1 MEKGRSIEK
10 LLADMS
16 AYGERAAVSG
26 KRLSELAGCAERSL
40 RTRISEERKSGA
52 LILSSTGLY
61 SGYYLPALGEERG
74 EEIEDF
80 NKRMKRRAF
89 TAFEV
94 SKGAGDALKVDPAQ
108 QNIFED

>member
-1 MEKGRSIEK
+1 MGKGRSIEK

-26 KRLSELAGCAERSL
+26 KKLSELAGYSSRRL
-40 RTRISEERKSGA
+40 REKISEERKSGVI
-52 LILSSTGLY
+52 ILSSTGRH
-61 SGYYLPALGEERG
+61 SGYYLPALGAERDA
-74 EEIEDF
+74 EIEDF

-108 QNIFED
+108 QKMFED